1 MTHPKTTRV
10 TAGIGVGIVAASA
23 AVISFHH
30 VQKLARSAGEPEL
43 TAWLLPLSIDGAVAA
58 AAAVILA
65 DAKARRRPTL
75 LTWLMLI
82 LGLGASLAAN
92 IASAEPTWTA
102 RAIAAWPPIALA
114 LGIEV
119 LAAMGRRSVPLT
131 APLTADQPASAAAP
145 RAERPAPPADQPTH
159 GPLPPARPTPRTRP
173 SSRLGDAVET
183 LHLVPARPEET
194 PEDLGAVELIRQLD
208 AAAPQGQATRRAV
221 QEALGCGASRAT
233 RLIALARQTETDL
246 GESA

>member
-1 MTHPKTTRV
+1 MTHPKTTRI

-23 AVISFHH
+23 AVIRFHH

-65 DAKARRRPTL
+65 DAKARRRPTI

-82 LGLGASLAAN
+82 LWFGCIAGRQHRLGRTHLDSPRDRSLA
-92 IASAEPTWTA
+92 
-102 RAIAAWPPIALA
+102 PIALA

-119 LAAMGRRSVPLT
+119 LAAMGRRSVPL
-131 APLTADQPASAAAP
+131 
-145 RAERPAPPADQPTH
+145 PAPQTTTPSR
-159 GPLPPARPTPRTRP
+159 PPPRR
-173 SSRLGDAVET
+173 
-183 LHLVPARPEET
+183 
-194 PEDLGAVELIRQLD
+194 
-208 AAAPQGQATRRAV
+208 RRAV

-233 RLIALARQTETDL
+233 RLIGLARQADPDL
-246 GESA
+246 GVSA